1 MSKTY
6 KDWYQWGQQ
15 ELLTVGIEEAA
26 LDARLL
32 LEYICRTDRNTLL
45 VHGDRSLSPFEEQMY
60 QKSIATRKNRIP
72 LQHITGEQE
81 FMGLTFRVNE
91 KVLIPRQDTEILV
104 EEALRF
110 LKDGDRILDVCTGSG
125 CILLSLL
132 HYSNECY
139 GVGVDLSEDALAIAK
154 ENGERLEEE
163 AEWVCSDMLKALP
176 KQTFELIVS
185 NPPYIPTQV
194 IPTLMEEVK
203 SHEPYMALDG
213 KEDGLYF
220 YRKLV
225 EQCPD
230 YLAKE
235 GMLLVEI
242 GYDQAEAVSKL
253 FSEAGFTDVTVMK
266 DLAGLDRVVAG
277 RK

>member
-60 QKSIATRKNRIP
+60 QNSIATRKNRIP

-91 KVLIPRQDTEILV
+91 NVLIPRQDTEILV

-132 HYSNECY
+132 HYSNECH

>member
-6 KDWYQWGQQ
+6 KEWYQWGQQ

-60 QKSIATRKNRIP
+60 QNSIATRKNRIP

-132 HYSNECY
+132 HYSNECH

-154 ENGERLEEE
+154 ENGERLRER
-163 AEWVCSDMLKALP
+163 AEWVCSDMLKTLP

-266 DLAGLDRVVAG
+266 DLAGLDRVVVG

>member
-60 QKSIATRKNRIP
+60 QNSIATRKKRIP

-132 HYSNECY
+132 HYSNECH

>member
-60 QKSIATRKNRIP
+60 QNSIATRKNRIP

-132 HYSNECY
+132 HYSNECH

-253 FSEAGFTDVTVMK
+253 FSEAGFTDVRVMK
-266 DLAGLDRVVAG
+266 DLAGLDRVVVG

>member
-60 QKSIATRKNRIP
+60 QNSIATRKNRIP

-132 HYSNECY
+132 HYSNECH

-154 ENGERLEEE
+154 ENGDRLGEK
-163 AEWVCSDMLKALP
+163 AEWVCSDMLKTLP

-230 YLAKE
+230 YLEKE

-266 DLAGLDRVVAG
+266 DLAGLDRVVVG

>member
-60 QKSIATRKNRIP
+60 QNSIATRKNRIP

-91 KVLIPRQDTEILV
+91 NVLIPRQDTEILV

-132 HYSNECY
+132 HYSNECH
-139 GVGVDLSEDALAIAK
+139 GVGVDLSENALAIAK

>member
-60 QKSIATRKNRIP
+60 QNSIATRKNRIP

-91 KVLIPRQDTEILV
+91 NVLIPRQDTEILV

-132 HYSNECY
+132 HYSNECH

-266 DLAGLDRVVAG
+266 DLAGLDRVVVG

>member
-60 QKSIATRKNRIP
+60 QNSIATRKNRVP

-91 KVLIPRQDTEILV
+91 NVLIPRQDTEILV

-132 HYSNECY
+132 HYSNECH

>member
-60 QKSIATRKNRIP
+60 QNSIATRKNRIP

-132 HYSNECY
+132 HYSNECH

>member
-60 QKSIATRKNRIP
+60 QNSIATRKNRIP

-132 HYSNECY
+132 HYSNECH

-213 KEDGLYF
+213 KEDGLYC

-235 GMLLVEI
+235 GILLVEI

-266 DLAGLDRVVAG
+266 DLAGLDRVVVG